1 MNLTDLLI
9 DSINWKEVYVLRG
22 SGEDLANSL
31 RRFVRARSADEAAS
45 LWEEFEG
52 VAFAQDTIYGG
63 AVPVVDVMLAMLAD
77 QPADFLRPWVVEVLR
92 FILVGDSDS
101 DPSLRIECLH
111 RAETGRWLL
120 AAEACRTDLGDYRDA
135 LIEVLGVIDK
145 DFGKIVASATMM
157 QK

>member
-1 MNLTDLLI
+1 MNLADLLI

-31 RRFVRARSADEAAS
+31 RRFARARSADEAAN

-92 FILVGDSDS
+92 FIVVGDSDS
-101 DPSLRIECLH
+101 DPSLRTECLN
-111 RAETGRWLL
+111 RAEMGRWLL
-120 AAEACRTDLGDYRDA
+120 AAEACRTDIVDYRDA
-135 LIEVLGVIDK
+135 LIEVLDVIDH
-145 DFGKIVASATMM
+145 DFGQIIASANVTRG
-157 QK
+157 